1 MMKTYR
7 LYLGIIIF
15 SSALFVSCHNHS
27 SHHEHADA
35 HEAEEMHSDAHDHD
49 HENHPGEVHFTKAQ
63 ALACGLELE
72 KITFGEFHPVLK
84 ASGEITSLPGAEK
97 TLVSPSN
104 GTVAFSFTP
113 LIEGA
118 EVKKGDV
125 LFYISGGSL
134 ADGDQ
139 MAKAKAEYE
148 AAKGQFLRAQTLAE
162 DKIISQQE
170 YEDIKMRYSLARASF
185 ESQAANY
192 SENGMAVTSP
202 QDGYILDLKA
212 KAGQYVDTGEV
223 LAVVAGNRKLSLS
236 VDVPQGEYSF
246 LREVYTANFKTVY
259 DDALYHLSQINGRL
273 LSLSRSAEGAFVNVS
288 FSFDNTAGLL
298 PGSFAQVFL
307 IGKGTDR
314 CLSVPVGAIIEEQ
327 GIKSVFVQ
335 EEEEIFHKKE
345 IVLGRSDG
353 ERVEVLKGLSEGD
366 KVVVKGAY
374 NVKLAT
380 ASSAIPGHTHNH

>member
-1 MMKTYR
+1 MKTCR
-7 LYLGIIIF
+7 LYLGIIIL
-15 SSALFVSCHNHS
+15 SGALFVSCHNHS
-27 SHHEHADA
+27 SHHGHEDVHEHAEDA
-35 HEAEEMHSDAHDHD
+35 HEHG

-63 ALACGLELE
+63 ALACGLETE
-72 KITFGEFHPVLK
+72 EITYGEFHPVLK
-84 ASGEITSLPGAEK
+84 VSGEIASLPGAEK

-113 LIEGA
+113 MIEGA

-125 LFYISGGSL
+125 LFHISGGSL

-185 ESQAANY
+185 EGQSANY
-192 SENGMAVTSP
+192 SGNGMAVLSP
-202 QDGYILDLKA
+202 QDGYILELKVN
-212 KAGQYVDTGEV
+212 AGQYAQTGDV
-223 LAVVAGNRKLSLS
+223 LAVIAGNQRLSLS
-236 VDVPQGEYSF
+236 ADVPQGEYPF
-246 LREVYTANFKTVY
+246 LREVYTANFRTVY
-259 DDALYHLSQINGRL
+259 DDALYHLSRMNGRL
-273 LSLSRSAEGAFVNVS
+273 ISVARSTEGAFVNVA

-366 KVVVKGAY
+366 MVVVKGAY